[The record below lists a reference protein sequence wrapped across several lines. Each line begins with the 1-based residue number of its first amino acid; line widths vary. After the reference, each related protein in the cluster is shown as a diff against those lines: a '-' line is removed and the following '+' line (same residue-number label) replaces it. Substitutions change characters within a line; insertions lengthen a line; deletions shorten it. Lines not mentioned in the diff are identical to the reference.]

1 MSHLH
6 VPTFP
11 PSQSLLLL
19 PLSAGFQLFLADHF
33 SMFFSLG
40 PFELSCPSVTVT
52 TIFYG
57 HWQHE
62 CAFDSLRLKR
72 WMVWLKAASFSS
84 LAVNGRQKSTS
95 PRTRMQWRRR
105 RRPPPPPPEAMSN
118 CRTLQLLLPYIA
130 IITTTIFMSY
140 SIVRI
145 PHPYIQHA
153 PCILPATFPASNC
166 LLRDSDT
173 WRCLW
178 RIVEGK
184 LENGNEVAHGKIEN
198 VIQTQTNGQRKC
210 FSFQNAGLVPKRR
223 HRPTASTIALLSST
237 RLSAGQHYEQ

>member
-1 MSHLH
+1 MSQPSLHHKVSFFSRSRRASNSSWRTIFQCFFPWVHLNYH
-6 VPTFP
+6 VHL
-11 PSQSLLLL
+11 SQS
-19 PLSAGFQLFLADHF
+19 PPFFMVTGNTNAPSIPCALSAGW
-33 SMFFSLG
+33 S
-40 PFELSCPSVTVT
+40 
-52 TIFYG
+52 
-57 HWQHE
+57 
-62 CAFDSLRLKR
+62 DSKLPR
-72 WMVWLKAASFSS
+72 
-84 LAVNGRQKSTS
+84 LAVCRQKSTS